1 MQGKIVSVDE
11 FKAVGMTY
19 FGDNNNGEIPK
30 MWQIFNQKFM
40 EISNISK
47 PVLFYGICDS
57 DMDEQGRFDYAAAVG
72 VDSFENVPETMVTKT
87 IPAGNYLVYTYEGDI
102 KNLGEFYGKI
112 FETYLPQSGHEMDMR
127 PQLEVYDDRFMKTG
141 AFDIYIPVK

>member
-1 MQGKIVSVDE
+1 MQGKIVSVDG

-40 EISNISK
+40 EISNMSK

-57 DMDEQGRFDYAAAVG
+57 DMDEQGRFHYAAAVG

-87 IPAGNYLVYTYEGDI
+87 IPA
-102 KNLGEFYGKI
+102 KFYWLK
-112 FETYLPQSGHEMDMR
+112 P
-127 PQLEVYDDRFMKTG
+127 
-141 AFDIYIPVK
+141 